1 MSRDSLK
8 HRAAIRGLLDDVA
21 AEMKFAVQDIRQEVV
36 ERGWFGRETTPEFTQ
51 SVDRLSGAE
60 RELAGPRDH
69 SVDPDHSRDFTAE
82 PGWDRWAAALREH
95 AKTPQDREREAAWEA
110 HKIHAEDLYGREPDR
125 GVDRDEQERDR

>member
-51 SVDRLSGAE
+51 SVDHLTKAE
-60 RELAGPRDH
+60 AALAGPQDH
-69 SVDPDHSRDFTAE
+69 SNAAQRE
-82 PGWDRWAAALREH
+82 PWR
-95 AKTPQDREREAAWEA
+95 
-110 HKIHAEDLYGREPDR
+110 EDLYGREPDR
-125 GVDRDEQERDR
+125 DVDRDEQERDR